1 MSTQWGIIRVQTWE
15 GLRVRNLDCASA
27 ELKQL
32 GAREWG
38 EGTIS
43 MKTGFIFW
51 SMRVTHCG
59 SPCTA
64 WKSSKTCLCFVDTAQ
79 VDVRKCDHLH
89 TRTRIYCIRVYKEMC
104 VKVQEVHL
112 LSDRPQQCD
121 GCVGFWSITDVW
133 QADEL
138 WHSHTLLPPH
148 ILPSSA
154 CLLISLGGGRKLPP
168 FLPKRVFPSPL
179 FFPPAPPILLC
190 CVVLRWLRLWQVFR
204 EGNAEG
210 EESNNLLN

>member
-1 MSTQWGIIRVQTWE
+1 MWE
-15 GLRVRNLDCASA
+15 GLRVRNSDCASA
-27 ELKQL
+27 ELKQSGRGVKEPSVWRPVL
-32 GAREWG
+32 FSDQWEWLTVDHPALHG
-38 EGTIS
+38 NHPRFACALWTLLKS
-43 MKTGFIFW
+43 MCVNVATY
-51 SMRVTHCG
+51 TH
-59 SPCTA
+59 T
-64 WKSSKTCLCFVDTAQ
+64 
-79 VDVRKCDHLH
+79 H
-89 TRTRIYCIRVYKEMC
+89 THTHTRIYCIRVYKEMC

-138 WHSHTLLPPH
+138 WRSHTLLPPH

-179 FFPPAPPILLC
+179 SFPPAPPILLC